1 MKLILSFVICA
12 VGLVAQTAIIPT
24 AQLCPAG
31 QIGSYTVTGAV
42 GSFSLLKFTCIPAPT
57 APVCPT
63 TTQIAHVE
71 TFIPPTALINL
82 AQSPLPGT
90 PLISY
95 FSSSI
100 LGSDK
105 FIAIANPQQQLAISL
120 PSNLSPTDSLTLI
133 YWAAQ

>member
-1 MKLILSFVICA
+1 MKFVAIFAFCA

-24 AQLCPAG
+24 AQLCPVG

-42 GSFSLLKFTCIPAPT
+42 GSFSLIQFTCIPVPI
-57 APVCPT
+57 APVCSP

-71 TFIPPTALINL
+71 TFTPPPALINL
-82 AQSPLPGT
+82 AQPPLPGT
-90 PLISY
+90 SLISY
-95 FSSSI
+95 FSSFTF
-100 LGSDK
+100 GSDK

-120 PSNLSPTDSLTLI
+120 PFNLSPTDSLTLI